1 MNIAERFGASVRRLR
16 FLLNLSQ
23 EELAE
28 RANLHR
34 TYIAGIEGG
43 GRNLTLKSIDKLAR
57 ALQVSVA
64 TLLLNSSQ
72 HGKILLV
79 EDNQDDADLTLHA
92 FRKAKITNPI
102 QVAGDDEE
110 ALEYLFC
117 TGRFAERHIEDRPY
131 LVLLDLDL
139 PKIAGMEVLHRI
151 KADERTKSIPVAIL
165 TASQDFQKLD
175 ECHRSG
181 ALTYIVKPVD
191 FQGLSQATRRLNL
204 SWALL
209 EPSKTTPLD
218 GCATSRG

>member
-1 MNIAERFGASVRRLR
+1 MNITERLGASVRRLR
-16 FLLNLSQ
+16 FLLDLSQ

-34 TYIAGIEGG
+34 TYIAAIEGG
-43 GRNLTLKSIDKLAR
+43 ARNLTLKSIDKLAR

-72 HGKILLV
+72 LGKILLV
-79 EDNQDDADLTLHA
+79 EDNQDDVDLTLLA
-92 FRKAKITNPI
+92 LRKAKITNPI
-102 QVAGDDEE
+102 LVVGDGAE

-117 TGRFAERHIEDRPY
+117 TGRFAERRIEARPH

-139 PKIAGMEVLHRI
+139 PKIGGMEVLRRI
-151 KADERTKSIPVAIL
+151 TADERTKSIPVAIL
-165 TASQDFQKLD
+165 TVSRDVQQLD

-181 ALTYIVKPVD
+181 AHTYIVKPVD

-209 EPSKTTPLD
+209 EPSETTPRD
-218 GCATSRG
+218 GCANSPG

>member
-1 MNIAERFGASVRRLR
+1 M
-16 FLLNLSQ
+16 
-23 EELAE
+23 
-28 RANLHR
+28 
-34 TYIAGIEGG
+34 
-43 GRNLTLKSIDKLAR
+43 KSIDKLAR

-64 TLLLNSSQ
+64 TLLLNSN
-72 HGKILLV
+72 HLGEILLV
-79 EDNQDDADLTLHA
+79 EDNQDDVDLTLQA

-102 QVAGDDEE
+102 QVAGDGAE

-117 TGRFAERHIEDRPY
+117 TGRFAERRIEDRPY

-139 PKIAGMEVLHRI
+139 PKIAGMEVLRRI

-165 TASQDFQKLD
+165 TVSQDEQKLD

-181 ALTYIVKPVD
+181 AHTYIVKPVD

-209 EPSKTTPLD
+209 EPSETTPRD
-218 GCATSRG
+218 GCANSPG